1 MPIYEYQC
9 QSCGHAFETMQRL
22 ADAPLALC
30 PKCEGPL
37 KKLISAPAFQFKGS
51 GWYVTDYSRSGGG
64 KSGPST
70 EAGGKSES
78 GGGETKTETKTT
90 ESSATKAPTKAESS
104 SASPKPSS
112 SSD

>member
-22 ADAPLALC
+22 ADAPLTLC
-30 PKCEGPL
+30 PQCEGPL

-64 KSGPST
+64 KTASST
-70 EAGGKSES
+70 EAGGKSEG
-78 GGGETKTETKTT
+78 GGGEAKTETKTT
-90 ESSATKAPTKAESS
+90 ESAATKVETS